1 MSDPYLY
8 EEIPV
13 LKNKLDIRVEETLAL
28 VEAEL
33 SRANMM
39 LLYEQGFHDFSPD
52 WLRFIHQELFG
63 DIYDWAGQYRII
75 NIEKRERLLAGRS
88 VWYSNDEDIPHD
100 LQIIFQEMKA
110 VSWTELSHLDFVQ
123 QITHFFPRL
132 WQVHPFREGNTRTIV
147 MLMTFFVEH
156 YGYFM
161 DQELMAASAGY
172 VRDAFVMASIGQYAE
187 YEHLERIL
195 EDAVCTSPLEYDLP
209 SLSDSPSPLRK
220 KYQKYQKEPYHPEP
234 HYQKDKGDSP
244 HEKA

>member
-52 WLRFIHQELFG
+52 GLRFIHQELFG
-63 DIYDWAGQYRII
+63 D
-75 NIEKRERLLAGRS
+75 
-88 VWYSNDEDIPHD
+88 
-100 LQIIFQEMKA
+100 IFQEMKA

-123 QITHFFPRL
+123 QITHFFSRL

-195 EDAVCTSPLEYDLP
+195 EDAICTSPLEYDLP